1 MSQSNARLGILLMI
15 STTFVFALQD
25 GISTHL
31 AKEHNVL
38 MITMVRY
45 WFFAAFVIAITSRR
59 PGGLAAAAKTKQ
71 PVIQTIRAV
80 LLVSEIC
87 VLVTSF
93 SLIGL
98 VESHAAFA
106 AYPLLIAALAGPILG
121 ESVGWRRWVAVG
133 FGFVGV
139 LIILQPGSSLFDL
152 RTIIPLVSAAMFAL
166 YSLLTRYAARKDS
179 AITAFFWT
187 GTVGALAMTA
197 VGLWFWEPMSGSNW
211 VWMGLLCVSGAFGHF
226 LLIKVYD
233 VSEASAVQP
242 FAYFQLVFGSILGVT
257 VFGETIQ
264 ANVAI
269 GTSIIVS
276 AGLFTLWRE
285 RQNR

>member
-31 AKEHNVL
+31 AKEHSVL

-269 GTSIIVS
+269 GTAIIVS